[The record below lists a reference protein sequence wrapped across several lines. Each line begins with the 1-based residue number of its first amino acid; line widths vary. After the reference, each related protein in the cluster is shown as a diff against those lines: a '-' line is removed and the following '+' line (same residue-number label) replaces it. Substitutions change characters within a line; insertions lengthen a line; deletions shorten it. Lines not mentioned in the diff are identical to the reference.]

1 MLRRTEGLI
10 MRSSFAFTLIS
21 LSLIS
26 VSIILY
32 LQNGEGRTLADWSYA
47 SLSDMGKYTTLA
59 SLTTS
64 ILAIFFT
71 LKSFTVRLKETKK
84 SLQQRNQTLE
94 ALALSN
100 QQINKSMEIPAVM
113 RALVKS
119 AIKLCEATDG
129 AAGLMKDGQMVFTEY
144 CKDGTWVPINLSFPP
159 GYGVPGWVIENVR
172 PYLSNDAASD
182 LQVIQ
187 VIREQLGFYNLLDTP
202 IINADGELLGCFEIH
217 NTKDRRPFD
226 EHDIIALKGLSASV
240 AIAIENARII
250 AEQKKSQDLLL
261 ESEEKFRSLFEN
273 SPTSLWEEDFSAVK
287 LYLDDI
293 HRQGVSD
300 LNSFFSSNPEAA
312 QRCTRMVR
320 IIDVN
325 QKTIELFSARS
336 KSDLLSHLDLVF
348 CEKSLEPFIQGL
360 IAMAEGEKSYKVSGI
375 NKTLNNEELELNVQ
389 ASIMPGYEDSWGKVI
404 VSMTDITSERET
416 DRLKNEFISTAAHE
430 LRTPLTVIMGY
441 SDLMLEHLETTE
453 FSIEQKKEFLHNIN
467 DKVIAL
473 ERIVEDLL
481 DVSKIESGRPL
492 LLEKAPAKLAKLI
505 EELAKNHQ
513 RETNR
518 HQITTNFDNQNL
530 LTMVDAGRI
539 TQVID
544 NLINNA
550 IKYSPDGGNIKISC
564 NQDHNKIEISVEDHG
579 LGMTKEQ
586 SARIFDKFYRAD
598 TSDTALSGLGLGM
611 SIAKNIIEA
620 HGGSIWIESVPGK
633 GTTVHFTLPL
643 QTQIESYF
651 TQEIAGSSQI
661 H

>member
-1 MLRRTEGLI
+1 

-26 VSIILY
+26 VSIIIY
-32 LQNGEGRTLADWSYA
+32 LQNGEGMTLAGWSYA

-64 ILAIFFT
+64 FLAIFFT
-71 LKSFTVRLKETKK
+71 LQSFALRLKETKK

-94 ALALSN
+94 ALALSK

-129 AAGLMKDGQMVFTEY
+129 ASGLMKDGQMVFTEY
-144 CKDGTWVPINLSFPP
+144 CKDGTWVPINISFPP

-172 PYLSNDAASD
+172 PYLSNDAAND
-182 LQVIQ
+182 LQVVQ
-187 VIREQLGFYNLLDTP
+187 EIREQLGFYNLIDTP
-202 IINADGELLGCFEIH
+202 IISANGELLGCFEIH

-226 EHDIIALKGLSASV
+226 EHDIIALKGLSANV

-293 HRQGVSD
+293 RRQGVSD

-312 QRCTRMVR
+312 QRCTRMVK

-348 CEKSLEPFIQGL
+348 SEKSLEPFIQGL
-360 IAMAEGEKSYKVSGI
+360 ISMAEGQHSYKVSGI
-375 NKTLNNEELELNVQ
+375 NKTLNNEELELNIQ
-389 ASIMPGYEDSWGKVI
+389 ASIMPGYEDSWEKVI
-404 VSMTDITSERET
+404 ISMIDITSERET

-492 LLEKAPAKLAKLI
+492 LLEKAPTKLSVLI
-505 EELAKNHQ
+505 EELIRNHQ
-513 RETNR
+513 RETSNHR
-518 HQITTNFDNQNL
+518 ITSNVADLNL
-530 LTMVDAGRI
+530 LLMIDSGRI
-539 TQVID
+539 TQVLD
-544 NLINNA
+544 NLLNNA
-550 IKYSPDGGNIKISC
+550 IKYSPDGGNIEIDC
-564 NQDHNKIEISVEDHG
+564 HQDSEQIEIRVKDHG
-579 LGMTKEQ
+579 LGMTTEQ
-586 SARIFDKFYRAD
+586 GKRIFDKFYRAD

-611 SIAKNIIEA
+611 SIAKNIVEA
-620 HGGSIWIESVPGK
+620 HGGSIWIDTVPGE
-633 GTTVHFTLPL
+633 GTTVRFTLPA
-643 QTQIESYF
+643 QTQVESYF
-651 TQEIAGSSQI
+651 TQEIAGSDQI